1 MTALYIILGIAVVI
15 IILLICP
22 VSVYIHYD
30 GNTIFFIRYLFFK
43 FHVMPQKKENKKEK
57 EVSENSDNKKEI
69 KEEKKNPLLEYKDE
83 HGWEGMIDILKTIA
97 EIIADVL
104 KKISRHIVI
113 KKLEVNLMFVG
124 EDAADSAVK
133 FGEICAV
140 IFPVISLI
148 ENNVKKCNHKEDIS
162 PGFFAEKTEYEL
174 LFKAKIKPVFLVQII
189 LSDVLKLILKLT
201 KSVAKK

>member
-30 GNTIFFIRYLFFK
+30 GNTVFFIRYLFFK

-162 PGFFAEKTEYEL
+162 PGFLAEKTEYEL
-174 LFKAKIKPVFLVQII
+174 LFKAKIKSVFLVQII
-189 LSDVLKLILKLT
+189 LSDGLKLILKLT